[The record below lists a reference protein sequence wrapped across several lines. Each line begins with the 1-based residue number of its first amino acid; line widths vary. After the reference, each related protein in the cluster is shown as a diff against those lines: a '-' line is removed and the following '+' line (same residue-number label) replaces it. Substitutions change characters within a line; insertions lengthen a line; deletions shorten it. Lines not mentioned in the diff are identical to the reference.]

1 MENRNQNNKRPASA
15 GNNRPVPSGNKRPT
29 QTGNNRPVHS
39 NTPGMN
45 ESNLRRTGTKQTTVE
60 DSIPMPPPK
69 KKKKMSVGVK
79 VLLGVFISFAVIV
92 LAVVVYFVG
101 VLTLYKPAGN
111 NSELPSYLQGIAGSG
126 ENGEGNP
133 VPPAMDDNQYNFL
146 VVARDK
152 VSGLTDVMMIINYNI
167 TDQSLSVMQIPR
179 DTYIEI
185 DDYYYHKIN
194 GAYTYF
200 LNSRRGETNADRA
213 ALRDVADL
221 LENNLCIKIHYTAQM
236 DIDGFSDIVDAIGG
250 VDMYVPQ
257 RMEYYD
263 PEQKLYI
270 NLFEGYQTL
279 DGEKAEQFVRYRYGY
294 PDGDIGR
301 GNAQK
306 LFMTAFVKKVLSS
319 ISITDVKV
327 ITDLATTVY
336 DCISTDLTLND
347 LIFFGKNFIG
357 FGGGERV
364 DLENVN
370 MFTLPGTGFY
380 YELSYY
386 SLNKESTTDAVNKYF
401 NIYDVD
407 ISSAFDKNSI
417 FLNEDSADGK
427 NIYTLPKSEFE
438 LNIYNGE
445 EVDSGKK

>member
-1 MENRNQNNKRPASA
+1 MENRNQSSQNNR
-15 GNNRPVPSGNKRPT
+15 RPVPPSNR
-29 QTGNNRPVHS
+29 RPVPP
-39 NTPGMN
+39 NRDVRVR
-45 ESNLRRTGTKQTTVE
+45 ESNLHSSNTGVKTTGVK
-60 DSIPMPPPK
+60 DAIPMPPPK
-69 KKKKMSVGVK
+69 KKKKMSVGLK
-79 VLLGVFISFAVIV
+79 VLLSVLISFAVII

-101 VLTLYKPAGN
+101 VLTLYKPQSN
-111 NSELPSYLQGIAGSG
+111 SSELPSFLQGIVG
-126 ENGEGNP
+126 GEGNGENEQQT
-133 VPPAMDDNQYNFL
+133 PPAADDSQYNFL

-200 LNSRRGETNADRA
+200 LNSRRGENNADRA

-250 VDMYVPQ
+250 VEMYVPQ
-257 RMEYYD
+257 RMYYSD
-263 PEQKLYI
+263 PEQHLYI
-270 NLFEGYQTL
+270 NLYEGYQTL

-327 ITDLATTVY
+327 VTDLATTVY

-380 YELSYY
+380 YELSYF
-386 SLNKESTTDAVNKYF
+386 SLNKESTVDAVNKYF

-407 ISSAFDKNSI
+407 ISAAFDKNSV
-417 FLNEDSADGK
+417 FLFDESADGSR
-427 NIYTLPKSEFE
+427 IYSLPKSEFE
-438 LNIYNGE
+438 LNIFNGE
-445 EVDSGKK
+445 EVDSGEK